1 MKRISIPIKA
11 LLAFTLLSSSLRAQE
26 QSKEIQVRIEKA
38 GNAEYKLA
46 IDSTPVRYK
55 KEYKMRVMVKRDKSG
70 NGEEIMIN
78 DKPLGS
84 LEDIQLDTII
94 QSFTVTGDN
103 LKEVMGQHPDWEGM
117 GFDAEFLQ
125 QFKNDNG
132 KATAFLGVLSEK
144 AAEGARVVEITKE
157 SAAAKAGLQKDDII
171 TKVGEDKITDPAN
184 LAEVIASKK
193 PKELVKLYYTRNEKE
208 SSVQVTLGERKNMQ
222 TKVFT
227 FKGSPKIGKG
237 FTIPDMLEN
246 LGEEMVIIENSEE
259 DHQQM
264 MPGMPPRFKPNNQF
278 ENSFPHQKKLGI
290 KIQDLEEGEGVKV
303 ISIEKESAAEKA
315 GLQKGD
321 ILVSI
326 GGIKVDNTDEARQ
339 QLRPTPSKN
348 SYIIKAK
355 RGGKEMNFEVK
366 YPKKINTI
374 DL

>member
-1 MKRISIPIKA
+1 MKRISISIKA

-94 QSFTVTGDN
+94 QSFTVTGDD
-103 LKEVMGQHPDWEGM
+103 LKEVMAQHPDWEGM
-117 GFDAEFLQ
+117 GFDADFLQ
-125 QFKNDNG
+125 QFNNDKGN
-132 KATAFLGVLSEK
+132 ATAFLGVATEK
-144 AAEGARVVEITKE
+144 VPEGARVVEITKE
-157 SAAAKAGLQKDDII
+157 SAAEKAGLQKEDII
-171 TKVGEDKITDPAN
+171 TKVGEENITDPAN
-184 LAEVIASKK
+184 LAEVISSKK
-193 PKELVKLYYTRNEKE
+193 TKELVTLYYTRNGKKAN
-208 SSVQVTLGERKNMQ
+208 VKVTLGERARMEKIITM
-222 TKVFT
+222 KS
-227 FKGSPKIGKG
+227 SPKMGKVLAIPNRPGNPIEKMIIIEDGKG
-237 FTIPDMLEN
+237 GQDL
-246 LGEEMVIIENSEE
+246 NSPNIFYELNS
-259 DHQQM
+259 
-264 MPGMPPRFKPNNQF
+264 NNQI
-278 ENSFPHQKKLGI
+278 EYAMPKQKKIGL
-290 KIQDLEEGEGVKV
+290 KIQDLEEGIGVKV
-303 ISIEKESAAEKA
+303 IAIEKESAAEKA

-326 GGIKVDNTDEARQ
+326 GGIKVGNTDEARQ
-339 QLRPTPSKN
+339 QLRPTPAKN
-348 SYIIKAK
+348 GYTIKAK

>member
-1 MKRISIPIKA
+1 MKRISISIKA

-46 IDSTPVRYK
+46 IDSTPVRYQ

-94 QSFTVTGDN
+94 QSFTVTGDD
-103 LKEVMGQHPDWEGM
+103 LKEVMAQHPDLEGM
-117 GFDAEFLQ
+117 GFDADFLQ
-125 QFKNDNG
+125 QFNNDKGN
-132 KATAFLGVLSEK
+132 ATAFLGVLSEK

-157 SAAAKAGLQKDDII
+157 SAAEKAGLQKEDII
-171 TKVGEDKITDPAN
+171 TKVGEENITDPAN

-193 PKELVKLYYTRNEKE
+193 PKELVTLYYTRSGKKNNVK
-208 SSVQVTLGERKNMQ
+208 VTLGERTRLEKIITM
-222 TKVFT
+222 
-227 FKGSPKIGKG
+227 KGSPSMGKILA
-237 FTIPDMLEN
+237 IPNKQGNPIEKMI
-246 LGEEMVIIENSEE
+246 IIEDGQGRQELNS
-259 DHQQM
+259 
-264 MPGMPPRFKPNNQF
+264 PNITYQLKSDNQVAYAM
-278 ENSFPHQKKLGI
+278 PHQKKLGLT
-290 KIQDLEEGEGVKV
+290 IQDLEEGEGVKV
-303 ISIEKESAAEKA
+303 IAIEKESAAEKA

-326 GGIKVDNTDEARQ
+326 EGIKIDNTDEARQ
-339 QLRPTPSKN
+339 QLRPTPAKN
-348 SYIIKAK
+348 GYIIKAK

-366 YPKKINTI
+366 YPKKIKTI

>member
-1 MKRISIPIKA
+1 MKRISISIKA

-94 QSFTVTGDN
+94 QSFTVTGDD
-103 LKEVMGQHPDWEGM
+103 LKEVMAQHPDWEGM
-117 GFDAEFLQ
+117 GFDADFLQ
-125 QFKNDNG
+125 QFNNDKGN
-132 KATAFLGVLSEK
+132 ATAFLGVATEK
-144 AAEGARVVEITKE
+144 VPEGARVVEITKE
-157 SAAAKAGLQKDDII
+157 SAAEKAGLQKEDII
-171 TKVGEDKITDPAN
+171 TKVGEENITDPAN
-184 LAEVIASKK
+184 LAEVISSKK
-193 PKELVKLYYTRNEKE
+193 TKELITLYYTRNGKKAN
-208 SSVQVTLGERKNMQ
+208 VKVTLGERARMEKIITM
-222 TKVFT
+222 KS
-227 FKGSPKIGKG
+227 SPKMGKVLAIPNRPGNPIEKMIIIEDGKG
-237 FTIPDMLEN
+237 GQEL
-246 LGEEMVIIENSEE
+246 NSPNIFYELNS
-259 DHQQM
+259 
-264 MPGMPPRFKPNNQF
+264 NNQI
-278 ENSFPHQKKLGI
+278 EYAMPKQKKIGL
-290 KIQDLEEGEGVKV
+290 KIQDLEEGIGVKV
-303 ISIEKESAAEKA
+303 IAIEKESAAEKA

-326 GGIKVDNTDEARQ
+326 GGIKVGNTDEARQ
-339 QLRPTPSKN
+339 QLRPTPEKN
-348 SYIIKAK
+348 GYTIKAK